1 MELTRWQGPL
11 YLALTLAS
19 DPKKIQI
26 TYKITYMYSKNIITA
41 VALVLLTVAGT
52 SCEDFL
58 ESKPISQVGETD
70 FFKTESDFNQALVGA
85 YSAFAQVYQ
94 GNGYYSL
101 LVDLRSDNT
110 TELTTGGDGNDAK
123 RNLDEFRET
132 TDNEHLTAFW
142 QNSYVLIARANSI
155 LAKIEGATL
164 ADNLK
169 TQYTGE
175 ALTLRALAYF
185 NLVRL
190 YGGVPLVTE
199 PVTDIDAS
207 YNVGRSTV
215 PEVYAQIEADL
226 IKAEGL
232 VPVSYPESAV
242 GRATKGAAQS
252 LLGQAY
258 LTQKKYTEA
267 AAQFKKV
274 VSSGTYSLLPVY
286 ADLYKAGQQGN
297 AEAIWQAQYKGAAN
311 GLGSNLPNHFA
322 PTGSEGFTITSGGA
336 YGFNQPTEDIAAAYT
351 AGDVRRNNI
360 ADGYTNG
367 TAFVAAKYIR
377 GYVERETG
385 SGNSD
390 SGADWYVIRYADI
403 LLMYAE
409 ALNEV
414 NKGPVAEAYTA
425 INLVRKRAKLA
436 DLSGLNYET
445 FKAAVYNEERL
456 ESPFE
461 GHRWFDLL
469 RTDRALTVMNA
480 KVSGAGKNTVG
491 ISTPVKAYQLLY
503 PIPALAVITST
514 PAIVQN
520 EGY

>member
-1 MELTRWQGPL
+1 MT
-11 YLALTLAS
+11 
-19 DPKKIQI
+19 
-26 TYKITYMYSKNIITA
+26 SKNIKIA
-41 VALVLLTVAGT
+41 VALIILAFTGT

-58 ESKPISQVGETD
+58 ESKPVSQIGETD

-85 YSAFAQVYQ
+85 YSAFAQVYS
-94 GNGYYSL
+94 GNAYYPL
-101 LVDLRSDNT
+101 LTDLRSDNT

-123 RNLDEFRET
+123 RNIDEFRET

-155 LAKIEGATL
+155 LSRIDGGAI

-169 TQYTGE
+169 KQYTGE

-190 YGGVPLVTE
+190 FGGVPLVTE
-199 PVTDIDAS
+199 PVTDIDGS
-207 YNVGRSTV
+207 YKVGRSTV
-215 PEVYAQIEADL
+215 QEVYAQIEADL
-226 IKAEGL
+226 VKAEGL
-232 VPVSYPESAV
+232 VPVAYDDASV
-242 GRATKGAAQS
+242 GRATRGAAQS
-252 LLGQAY
+252 LLGQVY
-258 LTQKKYTEA
+258 LTQKKYAEA
-267 AAQFKKV
+267 AAEFKKV
-274 VSSGTYSLLPVY
+274 VDSGAYSLLPVY
-286 ADLYKAGQQGN
+286 ADLYKAGRQGN
-297 AEAIWQAQYKGAAN
+297 SEAIWQAQFKSAAN

-322 PTGSEGFTITSGGA
+322 PTGSEGITIPSGGA
-336 YGFNQPTEDIAAAYT
+336 YGFNQPTEDIADAYS
-351 AGDVRRNNI
+351 AGDVRRDNI

-367 TAFVAAKYIR
+367 GTFVAAKYIR

-385 SGNSD
+385 GGYAD

-414 NKGPVAEAYTA
+414 SKGPVADAYTA
-425 INLVRKRAKLA
+425 INGVRKRAGLN

-469 RTDRALTVMNA
+469 RTDRALAVMNA
-480 KVSGAGKNTVG
+480 KVTAGGSRTVG
-491 ISTPVKAYQLLY
+491 ISTPIKPYQLLY
-503 PIPALAVITST
+503 PIPALVVTTST

>member
-1 MELTRWQGPL
+1 M
-11 YLALTLAS
+11 
-19 DPKKIQI
+19 
-26 TYKITYMYSKNIITA
+26 
-41 VALVLLTVAGT
+41 VALAVLACTGT

-58 ESKPISQVGETD
+58 ESKPISQIGETD

-94 GNGYYSL
+94 GNGYYAL

-110 TELTTGGDGNDAK
+110 TELTAGGDGNDAK

-142 QNSYVLIARANSI
+142 QNSYTLIARANSI
-155 LAKIEGATL
+155 LAKIEGAAV
-164 ADNLK
+164 ADKLK
-169 TQYTGE
+169 KQYTGE

-199 PVTDIDAS
+199 PVSDIDAS
-207 YNVGRSTV
+207 YSVGRTAVS
-215 PEVYAQIEADL
+215 EVYAQIEKDL
-226 IKAEGL
+226 VKAEGL
-232 VPVSYPESAV
+232 LPVSYDESSV
-242 GRATKGAAQS
+242 GRATVGVARS
-252 LLGQAY
+252 LLGQVY

-267 AAQFKKV
+267 AAEFKKV
-274 VSSGTYSLLPVY
+274 VTSGTYSLLPVY

-297 AEAIWQAQYKGAAN
+297 SEAIWQAQYKSAAN
-311 GLGSNLPNHFA
+311 YLGSNLPNHFA
-322 PTGSEGFTITSGGA
+322 PTGSEGITISSGGA
-336 YGFNQPTEDIAAAYT
+336 YGFNQPTEDIAAAYST
-351 AGDVRRNNI
+351 GDVRRNNI

-367 TAFVAAKYIR
+367 GTFVAAKYVR
-377 GYVERETG
+377 GYVERE
-385 SGNSD
+385 SGGGYAD

-414 NKGPVAEAYTA
+414 NKGPVADAYAA
-425 INLVRKRAKLA
+425 INLVRNRAKLGN
-436 DLSGLNYET
+436 LSGLTYET

-469 RTDRALTVMNA
+469 RTGRALDVMNS
-480 KVSGAGKNTVG
+480 KVSGGGKSTVG
-491 ISTPVKAYQLLY
+491 ISTPIKPYQLLY
-503 PIPALAVITST
+503 PIPALVVTTSS

>member
-1 MELTRWQGPL
+1 M
-11 YLALTLAS
+11 
-19 DPKKIQI
+19 I
-26 TYKITYMYSKNIITA
+26 SKNIKIA
-41 VALVLLTVAGT
+41 VTVVLLAFTGT
-52 SCEDFL
+52 SCDDFL
-58 ESKPISQVGETD
+58 VSKPISQIGETD
-70 FFKTESDFNQALVGA
+70 FFTTESDFQQAIIGA
-85 YSAFAQVYQ
+85 YNALGQVYS

-110 TELTTGGDGNDAK
+110 TELGPGGGGNDAK
-123 RNLDEFRET
+123 RNIDEFRET

-142 QNSYVLIARANSI
+142 QNSYVLIARTNSI
-155 LAKIEGATL
+155 LARIDASPV

-169 TQYTGE
+169 KQYTGE
-175 ALTLRALAYF
+175 ALSLRALAYF

-190 YGGVPLVTE
+190 WGGVPLVTD

-207 YNVGRSTV
+207 YKVGRASV
-215 PEVYAQIEADL
+215 QEVYGLIETDL
-226 IKAEGL
+226 VKAEEL
-232 VPVSYPESAV
+232 VPVSYSESDI
-242 GRATKGAAQS
+242 GKFTKGAAQS
-252 LLGQAY
+252 LLGQVY
-258 LTQKKYTEA
+258 LSQKKYPEA
-267 AAQFKKV
+267 VAQFKKV

-286 ADLYKAGQQGN
+286 ANLYKAGQQGN
-297 AEAIWQAQYKGAAN
+297 AEAVLQVQYRTASN

-322 PTGSEGFTITSGGA
+322 PTGSEGIVIPTGGA

-351 AGDVRRNNI
+351 TGDVRRNNI
-360 ADGYTNG
+360 ADGYTQAG
-367 TAFVAAKYIR
+367 AFVAAKYIR

-385 SGNSD
+385 GGNAD

-414 NKGPVAEAYTA
+414 NKGPDADAYTA
-425 INLVRKRAKLA
+425 INQVRKRAGLT
-436 DLSGLNYET
+436 DLKGLTYEA
-445 FKAAVYNEERL
+445 FKEAVYNEERL

-469 RTDRALTVMNA
+469 RTGRAMEVMNA
-480 KVSGAGKNTVG
+480 KVSGVGKSTVG
-491 ISTPVKAYQLLY
+491 ISTPIKPYQLLY
-503 PIPALAVITST
+503 PIPTLVVTTSS

>member
-1 MELTRWQGPL
+1 
-11 YLALTLAS
+11 
-19 DPKKIQI
+19 
-26 TYKITYMYSKNIITA
+26 MYAKNIITA
-41 VALVLLTVAGT
+41 AALIFVTVAGT
-52 SCEDFL
+52 SCKDFL
-58 ESKPISQVGETD
+58 ESKPISQIGETD

-85 YSAFAQVYQ
+85 YSAFAQVYS
-94 GNGYYSL
+94 GNGYYPL

-110 TELTTGGDGNDAK
+110 TELTAGGDGNDAK
-123 RNLDEFRET
+123 RNIDEFRET

-142 QNSYVLIARANSI
+142 QTSYILIARANSI
-155 LAKIEGATL
+155 LARIEGATIG
-164 ADNLK
+164 DNLK
-169 TQYTGE
+169 KQYSGE
-175 ALTLRALAYF
+175 ALTLRSLAYF

-226 IKAEGL
+226 AKAEEL
-232 VPVSYPESAV
+232 VPVSYDGSAV

-252 LLGQAY
+252 LLGEVY
-258 LTQKKYTEA
+258 LTQKKYSEA
-267 AAQFKKV
+267 AAEFKKV
-274 VSSGTYSLLPVY
+274 VNSGTYSLLPVY

-297 AEAIWQAQYKGAAN
+297 PEAIWQAQYKSASN
-311 GLGSNLPNHFA
+311 SLGSNLPNHFA
-322 PTGSEGFTITSGGA
+322 PTGSEGITIQSGGA
-336 YGFNQPTEDIAAAYT
+336 YGFNQPTEDIAAAYS

-367 TAFVAAKYIR
+367 STFVAAKYIR

-385 SGNSD
+385 SGNAD

-414 NKGPVAEAYTA
+414 NKGPVDDAYKA
-425 INLVRKRAKLA
+425 INLVRKRANLS
-436 DLSGLNYET
+436 DLSGLTYET
-445 FKAAVYNEERL
+445 FKTAVYNEERL

-469 RTDRALTVMNA
+469 RTDRALTVMNS
-480 KVSGAGKNTVG
+480 KVSGGTKSTVG
-491 ISTPVKAYQLLY
+491 ISTPIKSYQLLY

-514 PAIVQN
+514 PAIAQN

>member
-1 MELTRWQGPL
+1 M
-11 YLALTLAS
+11 
-19 DPKKIQI
+19 I
-26 TYKITYMYSKNIITA
+26 SKNIKIA
-41 VALVLLTVAGT
+41 VALVILAFTGT

-85 YSAFAQVYQ
+85 YSAFSQVYS

-110 TELTTGGDGNDAK
+110 TELTAGGDGNDAK
-123 RNLDEFRET
+123 RNIDEFRET

-142 QNSYVLIARANSI
+142 QTSYNLIARCNSI
-155 LAKIEGATL
+155 LTKIDGSTVSE
-164 ADNLK
+164 NLK
-169 TQYTGE
+169 SQYIGE
-175 ALTLRALAYF
+175 ALTLRALGYF

-207 YNVGRSTV
+207 YEVGRSSV
-215 PEVYAQIEADL
+215 QEVYAQIEADL
-226 IKAEGL
+226 VKAEGL
-232 VPVSYPESAV
+232 LPVSYDESAV
-242 GRATKGAAQS
+242 GRATKGVAQS
-252 LLGQAY
+252 LLGQVY
-258 LTQKKYTEA
+258 LTQKKYAEA
-267 AAQFKKV
+267 AAELKKV
-274 VSSGTYSLLPVY
+274 VTSGTYSLLPVY

-297 AEAIWQAQYKGAAN
+297 PEAIWQAQYKGAAN

-322 PTGSEGFTITSGGA
+322 PTGSEGITITSGGA
-336 YGFNQPTEDIAAAYT
+336 YGFNQPTDDIAAAYSK
-351 AGDVRRNNI
+351 GDVRRNNI
-360 ADGYTNG
+360 ADGYQNG

-385 SGNSD
+385 GGYAD

-403 LLMYAE
+403 LLQYAE
-409 ALNEV
+409 ALNEA
-414 NKGPVAEAYTA
+414 NKGPNADAYAA
-425 INLVRKRAKLA
+425 INQVRTRAKLPN
-436 DLSGLNYET
+436 LSGLTYET
-445 FKAAVYNEERL
+445 FKTAVYNEERL

-480 KVSGAGKNTVG
+480 KVSGGGKSTVG
-491 ISTPVKAYQLLY
+491 ISTPIKSYQLLY
-503 PIPALAVITST
+503 PIPAIAVITSS

>member
-1 MELTRWQGPL
+1 MT
-11 YLALTLAS
+11 
-19 DPKKIQI
+19 
-26 TYKITYMYSKNIITA
+26 SKNIKTA
-41 VALVLLTVAGT
+41 VALVILAFTGT

-58 ESKPISQVGETD
+58 ESKPVSQIGETD

-85 YSAFAQVYQ
+85 YSAFAQVYS
-94 GNGYYSL
+94 GNAYYPL
-101 LVDLRSDNT
+101 LTDLRSDNT

-123 RNLDEFRET
+123 RNIDEFRET

-142 QNSYVLIARANSI
+142 QNSYILIARANSI
-155 LAKIEGATL
+155 LARIDGGAVT
-164 ADNLK
+164 DNLK
-169 TQYTGE
+169 KQYTGE

-190 YGGVPLVTE
+190 FGGVPLVTE

-207 YNVGRSTV
+207 YKVGRSTV
-215 PEVYAQIEADL
+215 QQVYAQIEADL
-226 IKAEGL
+226 VKAEGL
-232 VPVSYPESAV
+232 VPVAYDDASV
-242 GRATKGAAQS
+242 GRVTRGAAQS

-258 LTQKKYTEA
+258 LTQKKFTEA
-267 AAQFKKV
+267 AAEFKKV
-274 VSSGTYSLLPVY
+274 VESGTYSLLPVY
-286 ADLYKAGQQGN
+286 ADLYKAGRQGN
-297 AEAIWQAQYKGAAN
+297 SEAIWQAQFKSAAN

-322 PTGSEGFTITSGGA
+322 PTGSEGITIPSGGA
-336 YGFNQPTEDIAAAYT
+336 YGFNQPTEDIADAYS

-367 TAFVAAKYIR
+367 GTFVAAKYIR

-385 SGNSD
+385 GGYAD

-414 NKGPVAEAYTA
+414 DKGPVADAYTA
-425 INLVRKRAKLA
+425 INGVRKRAGLG

-469 RTDRALTVMNA
+469 RTDRALAVMNA
-480 KVSGAGKNTVG
+480 KVTAGGNRTVG
-491 ISTPVKAYQLLY
+491 ISTPIKPYQLLY
-503 PIPALAVITST
+503 PIPALVITTST

>member
-1 MELTRWQGPL
+1 M
-11 YLALTLAS
+11 
-19 DPKKIQI
+19 I
-26 TYKITYMYSKNIITA
+26 SKNIKTA
-41 VALVLLTVAGT
+41 FALVILALSGT
-52 SCEDFL
+52 SCDDFL
-58 ESKPISQVGETD
+58 ESKPISQIGETD

-110 TELTTGGDGNDAK
+110 TELTAGGDGNDAK
-123 RNLDEFRET
+123 RNIDEFRET

-142 QNSYVLIARANSI
+142 QSSYVLIARANSI
-155 LAKIEGATL
+155 LAKIDGSAVS
-164 ADNLK
+164 DNLK
-169 TQYTGE
+169 KQYTGE

-190 YGGVPLVTE
+190 YGGIPLVAE

-207 YNVGRSTV
+207 YSVGRST
-215 PEVYAQIEADL
+215 PQEVYAQLEADL
-226 IKAEGL
+226 VKAEEL
-232 VPVSYPESAV
+232 VPVSYDESAV

-252 LLGQAY
+252 LLGQIY

-267 AAQFKKV
+267 AAEFKKV
-274 VSSGTYSLLPVY
+274 VASGTYSLLPVY

-297 AEAIWQAQYKGAAN
+297 SEAIWQAQYKSASN
-311 GLGSNLPNHFA
+311 YLGSNLPNHFA
-322 PTGSEGFTITSGGA
+322 PTGSEGITIASGGA
-336 YGFNQPTEDIAAAYT
+336 FGFNQPTDDIAAAYSV
-351 AGDVRRNNI
+351 GDARRNNI
-360 ADGYTNG
+360 ADGYQNG
-367 TAFVAAKYIR
+367 STFVAAKYIR

-385 SGNSD
+385 GGYAD

-436 DLSGLNYET
+436 DLSGLTYET
-445 FKAAVYNEERL
+445 FKTAVYNEERI

-469 RTDRALTVMNA
+469 RTDRALTVMNS
-480 KVSGAGKNTVG
+480 KVSGGGKSTVG
-491 ISTPVKAYQLLY
+491 ISTPIKPYQLLY

>member
-1 MELTRWQGPL
+1 M
-11 YLALTLAS
+11 
-19 DPKKIQI
+19 
-26 TYKITYMYSKNIITA
+26 TA
-41 VALVLLTVAGT
+41 VALVVLAFAGT

-70 FFKTESDFNQALVGA
+70 FFKTEADFNQALVGA
-85 YSAFAQVYQ
+85 YSAFAQVYS

-110 TELTTGGDGNDAK
+110 TELTAGGSGNDAK

-142 QNSYVLIARANSI
+142 QNSYTLIARANSI
-155 LAKIEGATL
+155 LAKIDGGAV

-169 TQYTGE
+169 KQYTGE
-175 ALTLRALAYF
+175 ALTLRALGYF

-190 YGGVPLVTE
+190 FGGVPLVTE
-199 PVTDIDAS
+199 PVSDIDAS
-207 YNVGRSTV
+207 YKVGRSAV
-215 PEVYAQIEADL
+215 NDVYAQIEADL
-226 IKAEGL
+226 VKAAGL
-232 VPVSYPESAV
+232 LPVSYGEAGV
-242 GRATKGAAQS
+242 GRATLGVAQS
-252 LLGQAY
+252 LLGQVY

-267 AAQFKKV
+267 VTEFKKV
-274 VSSGTYSLLPVY
+274 VTSGTYSLLPVY
-286 ADLYKAGQQGN
+286 ADLYKAGKQGN
-297 AEAIWQAQYKGAAN
+297 SEAIWQAQYKSAAN

-322 PTGSEGFTITSGGA
+322 PTGSEGITIPSGGA
-336 YGFNQPTEDIAAAYT
+336 YGFNQPTEDIAAAYS

-360 ADGYTNG
+360 ADGYQNG
-367 TAFVAAKYIR
+367 SSFVAAKYIR

-385 SGNSD
+385 GGYAD

-414 NKGPVAEAYTA
+414 NKGPVADAYTA
-425 INLVRKRAKLA
+425 INQVRKRAGLS

-469 RTDRALTVMNA
+469 RTDRALTVMNS
-480 KVSGAGKNTVG
+480 KVTAGGTKTVG
-491 ISTPVKAYQLLY
+491 ISTPIKPYQLLY
-503 PIPALAVITST
+503 PIPALVVATSS

>member
-1 MELTRWQGPL
+1 M
-11 YLALTLAS
+11 
-19 DPKKIQI
+19 I
-26 TYKITYMYSKNIITA
+26 SKNIKIA
-41 VALVLLTVAGT
+41 VALVILAFSGT

-58 ESKPISQVGETD
+58 ESKPISQIGETD

-85 YSAFAQVYQ
+85 YSAFAQVYS
-94 GNGYYSL
+94 GNGYYPL

-110 TELTTGGDGNDAK
+110 TELTAGGDGNDAK
-123 RNLDEFRET
+123 RNIDEFRET

-142 QNSYVLIARANSI
+142 QTSYNLIARCNSI
-155 LAKIEGATL
+155 LAKIDGSTVSDA
-164 ADNLK
+164 LK
-169 TQYTGE
+169 KQYTGE
-175 ALTLRALAYF
+175 ALTLRALGYF

-207 YNVGRSTV
+207 YEVGRSTV
-215 PEVYAQIEADL
+215 QEVYAQIEADL
-226 IKAEGL
+226 VKAEGL
-232 VPVSYPESAV
+232 VPASYNESVV
-242 GRATKGAAQS
+242 GRATLGVAQS
-252 LLGQAY
+252 LLGQVY
-258 LTQKKYTEA
+258 LTQKKYAEA
-267 AAQFKKV
+267 AAEFKKV
-274 VSSGTYSLLPVY
+274 VTSGTYSLLPVY

-297 AEAIWQAQYKGAAN
+297 LEAIWQAQYKGAAN

-322 PTGSEGFTITSGGA
+322 PTGSEGITIASGGA

-351 AGDVRRNNI
+351 TGDVRRSNI
-360 ADGYTNG
+360 ADGYQNG
-367 TAFVAAKYIR
+367 STFVAAKYIR

-385 SGNSD
+385 GGYAD

-409 ALNEV
+409 ALNEA
-414 NKGPVAEAYTA
+414 NKGPVSDAYTA
-425 INLVRKRAKLA
+425 INQVRTRAKLA
-436 DLSGLNYET
+436 NLSGLTYET
-445 FKAAVYNEERL
+445 FKTAVYNEERL

-480 KVSGAGKNTVG
+480 KVSGPGKTTVG
-491 ISTPVKAYQLLY
+491 ISTPIKDYQLLY
-503 PIPALAVITST
+503 PIPALAVVTSS

-520 EGY
+520 DGY

>member
-1 MELTRWQGPL
+1 M
-11 YLALTLAS
+11 
-19 DPKKIQI
+19 I
-26 TYKITYMYSKNIITA
+26 SKNIKIA
-41 VALVLLTVAGT
+41 VAMVILAFSGT

-58 ESKPISQVGETD
+58 ESTPISQVGEAD
-70 FFKTESDFNQALVGA
+70 FFKTQADFTQAVVGA
-85 YSAFAQVYQ
+85 YSALGQLYS

-110 TELTTGGDGNDAK
+110 SELVAGGGGNDAK
-123 RNLDEFRET
+123 RNIDEFRET

-142 QNSYVLIARANSI
+142 QNSYVLIARTNSI
-155 LAKIEGATL
+155 LARIDAAPL

-169 TQYTGE
+169 QQYTGE
-175 ALTLRALAYF
+175 ALTMRALAYF

-207 YNVGRSTV
+207 YKVGRSTAQQ
-215 PEVYAQIEADL
+215 VYAQIEADL
-226 IKAEGL
+226 VKAEGL
-232 VPVSYPESAV
+232 VPVSYDDSNV
-242 GRATKGAAQS
+242 GKATKGAAQS
-252 LLGQAY
+252 LLGEVY

-274 VSSGTYSLLPVY
+274 VTSGTYSLLPAY

-297 AEAIWQAQYKGAAN
+297 AEAIWQVQYKSAAN

-322 PTGSEGFTITSGGA
+322 PTGSEGITISTGGA
-336 YGFNQPTEDIAAAYT
+336 YGFNQPTDDIAAAYT

-360 ADGYTNG
+360 ADGYQNG
-367 TAFVAAKYIR
+367 ATFVAAKYIR

-385 SGNSD
+385 GGGSD
-390 SGADWYVIRYADI
+390 SGADWYVIRYADV

-414 NKGPVAEAYTA
+414 NKAPNADAYTA
-425 INLVRKRAKLA
+425 INLVRKRAKLT
-436 DLSGLNYET
+436 DLSGLTYET
-445 FKAAVYNEERL
+445 FKTAVYNEERL

-480 KVSGAGKNTVG
+480 KVSGPGKSTVG
-491 ISTPVKAYQLLY
+491 ISTPIKSYQLLY
-503 PIPALAVITST
+503 PIPALAVITSS

>member
-1 MELTRWQGPL
+1 M
-11 YLALTLAS
+11 
-19 DPKKIQI
+19 I
-26 TYKITYMYSKNIITA
+26 SKNIKIA
-41 VALVLLTVAGT
+41 VALVILAFSGT

-58 ESKPISQVGETD
+58 ESKPISQIGETD

-85 YSAFAQVYQ
+85 YSAFAQVYS
-94 GNGYYSL
+94 GNGYYPL

-110 TELTTGGDGNDAK
+110 TELTAGGDGNDAK
-123 RNLDEFRET
+123 RNIDEFRET

-142 QNSYVLIARANSI
+142 QTSYNLIARCNSI
-155 LAKIEGATL
+155 LSKIEGSAVS
-164 ADNLK
+164 DNLK
-169 TQYTGE
+169 KQYTGE
-175 ALTLRALAYF
+175 ALTLRALGYF

-207 YNVGRSTV
+207 YEVGRSTV
-215 PEVYAQIEADL
+215 QEVYAQIEADL
-226 IKAEGL
+226 VKAEGL
-232 VPVSYPESAV
+232 VPASYDESAV
-242 GRATKGAAQS
+242 GRATKGVAQS
-252 LLGQAY
+252 LLGQVY

-267 AAQFKKV
+267 AAEFKKV
-274 VSSGTYSLLPVY
+274 VTSGTYSLLPVY

-297 AEAIWQAQYKGAAN
+297 PEAIWQAQYKGAAN

-322 PTGSEGFTITSGGA
+322 PTGSEGITIPSGGA

-351 AGDVRRNNI
+351 TGDVRRNNI
-360 ADGYTNG
+360 ANGYQNG
-367 TAFVAAKYIR
+367 STFVAAKYIR

-385 SGNSD
+385 GGYAD

-403 LLMYAE
+403 LLQYAE

-414 NKGPVAEAYTA
+414 NKGPNADAYAA
-425 INLVRKRAKLA
+425 INLVRTRAKLPN
-436 DLSGLNYET
+436 LSGLTYET
-445 FKAAVYNEERL
+445 FKTAVYNEERL

-480 KVSGAGKNTVG
+480 KVSGAGKASVG
-491 ISTPVKAYQLLY
+491 ISTPIKSYQLLY
-503 PIPALAVITST
+503 PIPALAVITSS
-514 PAIVQN
+514 PAIAQN